1 MLHAFV
7 SRGLELRLQEIKYH
21 AQGKD
26 NEIESLTGIS
36 SKNSDAEARHKY
48 MLCSRQQEATA
59 GCKSECMH
67 VEGCKVADEAVLGC
81 DRFITQLH

>member
-26 NEIESLTGIS
+26 NEIESLTGIC
-36 SKNSDAEARHKY
+36 SKDSDAEASHST
-48 MLCSRQQEATA
+48 CSA
-59 GCKSECMH
+59 
-67 VEGCKVADEAVLGC
+67 
-81 DRFITQLH
+81 F